1 MAAKKAPAKKAAPKA
16 KPATKKSDGPAK
28 KAPAKKASAA
38 AAAPAVKKPVV
49 KLTEKQAEFL
59 KKIEAAGEAGYSVL
73 GAEKRS
79 IESLV
84 EKKLLKSKTDKATKA
99 ITALLT
105 AAGKKH
111 LSPAASK
118 A

>member
-16 KPATKKSDGPAK
+16 KPATKKSDAPAK

-38 AAAPAVKKPVV
+38 PAAKKPAV

-59 KKIEAAGEAGYSVL
+59 KKIEAAGEAGYAVP
-73 GAEKRS
+73 GVEKRS

-84 EKKLLKSKTDKATKA
+84 EKKLLKSKTDKATKGV
-99 ITALLT
+99 TAMLT

-111 LSPAASK
+111 IAAPAASK